1 MVVDSDGARTSSS
14 DKNASDWRVKGGF
27 IPMEK
32 SNGCMRY
39 ARQVHVA
46 YDKCE
51 YERGTETRRLI
62 SASHVIPFDAWVSNY
77 VC

>member
-1 MVVDSDGARTSSS
+1 MMVDGDDARTSSS
-14 DKNASDWRVKGGF
+14 DKNVGDWRVKGGF

-39 ARQVHVA
+39 ACRVHVVA

-51 YERGTETRRLI
+51 GYSRERKRGI
-62 SASHVIPFDAWVSNY
+62 
-77 VC
+77 